1 MYRALYRKWRPRDFD
16 DVCGQEQITGILK
29 YEVAEKKTSHAYLF
43 CGSRGTGKTSCAKIL
58 AKAVNCENPQNG
70 NPCNACAACHAI
82 DAGIATD
89 VIEMD
94 AASNTGVDNVRD
106 IKDEI
111 IFTPAELRY
120 RVYIIDEVHMM
131 SGSAFNALLKTLEEP
146 PEHVLFVL
154 ATTELQKLPATIV
167 SRCQRFDFK
176 RLSSP
181 VIVDRLTKIA
191 KEEGIPL
198 ETEGARILARM
209 ALGGMRDAI
218 SLLELCAG
226 LNRTVD
232 AALVT
237 EVLGSGNRAA
247 TAAVVRAVLARD
259 YETIYSLVAEE
270 VMSSRDLFA
279 FFRELM
285 EYYRDLLVAKT
296 GKNAA
301 AYLDLSDVE
310 ASELS
315 ALADKLSLPA
325 LLYHTRLLEDAISA
339 MQRGDAPRRAIV
351 EITLTRMCE
360 PKLSTNTESL
370 LARIDALESEISK
383 IKLGRASNAPA
394 PAEEVPE
401 KADEPSTP
409 SAKMPEKPKPADTPA
424 APRVNDVQISTSP
437 VAKAPAAPAATGKP
451 VFRAIAGWRD
461 IIERVGRVRPG
472 MGGFLE
478 SARAYRGEDK
488 TTYLINVSSSFT
500 VKMLTRPESLD
511 ALRMAIAEETGADPA
526 ALTLHIVA
534 AGEETGHTLID
545 EIEEALSE

>member
-16 DVCGQEQITGILK
+16 DVCGQEQITDILK
-29 YEVAEKKTSHAYLF
+29 YEVKEKKTSHAYLF
-43 CGSRGTGKTSCAKIL
+43 CGTRGTGKTSCAKIL

-70 NPCNACAACHAI
+70 NPCNACAACRAI
-82 DAGIATD
+82 DAGLATD

-111 IFTPAELRY
+111 VFTPAELRY

-176 RLSSP
+176 RLSSS
-181 VIVDRLTKIA
+181 VIVARLQKIA
-191 KEEGIPL
+191 KEEGIDL
-198 ETEGARILARM
+198 AEDGARILARM

-226 LNRTVD
+226 LNRKVD

-237 EVLGSGNRAA
+237 EVLGSGNRSA
-247 TAAVVRAVLARD
+247 TAAVVRAVLERD

-270 VMSSRDLFA
+270 VMSSRDLSV

-285 EYYRDLLVAKT
+285 EYYRDLLVART
-296 GKNAA
+296 SKNAA

-310 ASELS
+310 SAELSEL
-315 ALADKLSLPA
+315 AGKISLPM
-325 LLYHTRLLEDAISA
+325 LLYHTRLLEDAIAA

-370 LARIDALESEISK
+370 LARIDFLESEISK
-383 IKLGRASNAPA
+383 IKLGRADIPAAPVETAPQAEQAAPA
-394 PAEEVPE
+394 PAKEAAQAP
-401 KADEPSTP
+401 A
-409 SAKMPEKPKPADTPA
+409 PKPQTREA
-424 APRVNDVQISTSP
+424 APQTAPQPIP
-437 VAKAPAAPAATGKP
+437 APASKPSNEGAP
-451 VFRAIAGWRD
+451 VFRAIAAWRD
-461 IIERVGRVRPG
+461 VVEKVARVRPG

-488 TTYLINVSSSFT
+488 KTYLIRVSSSFT
-500 VKMLTRPESLD
+500 AKMISRPE
-511 ALRMAIAEETGADPA
+511 ALEAIKLALAEETGADLA
-526 ALTLHIVA
+526 TLNLRIVA
-534 AGEETGHTLID
+534 AGEEMGGTLID
-545 EIEEALSE
+545 EIEEALAN

>member
-16 DVCGQEQITGILK
+16 DVCGQEQITDILK

-70 NPCNACAACHAI
+70 NPCNACAACRAI
-82 DAGIATD
+82 DAGVATD

-111 IFTPAELRY
+111 VFTPAELRY

-154 ATTELQKLPATIV
+154 ATTELQKLPSTIV

-176 RLSSP
+176 RLSSN
-181 VIVDRLTKIA
+181 VIVSRLQKIA
-191 KEEGIPL
+191 NEEGIAL
-198 ETEGARILARM
+198 KEDGARILARM

-226 LNRTVD
+226 LNREVD

-237 EVLGSGNRAA
+237 EVLGSGNRSA
-247 TAAVVRAVLARD
+247 TAAIVRAVITRD
-259 YETIYSLVAEE
+259 YETIYALVAEE
-270 VMSSRDLFA
+270 VMSSRDLSV

-285 EYYRDLLVAKT
+285 EYYRDLLVART
-296 GKNAA
+296 SKNAA

-310 ASELS
+310 QGELVE
-315 ALADKLSLPA
+315 LAERLSLPT
-325 LLYHTRLLEDAISA
+325 LLYHTRLLEDAIAA

-351 EITLTRMCE
+351 ELTLTRMCE
-360 PKLSTNTESL
+360 PKLSDTTESL
-370 LARIDALESEISK
+370 LARIEALEGEISK
-383 IKLGRASNAPA
+383 IRLGRINFAPSDAETAAQPQETEAVASQEPAQVLKGQSAPA
-394 PAEEVPE
+394 REPAVV
-401 KADEPSTP
+401 AA
-409 SAKMPEKPKPADTPA
+409 SAKTKEQAPPA
-424 APRVNDVQISTSP
+424 ASDKPVYRAFAAWRDVVER
-437 VAKAPAAPAATGKP
+437 VAKT
-451 VFRAIAGWRD
+451 
-461 IIERVGRVRPG
+461 RPG

-478 SARAYRGEDK
+478 SARAYRSEDK
-488 TTYLINVSSSFT
+488 ATYLVNVTSAFT
-500 VKMLTRPESLD
+500 AKMLARADSLEVLKL
-511 ALRMAIAEETGADPA
+511 ALAEEVGKDPA
-526 ALTLHIVA
+526 ALSLRIVTV
-534 AGEETGHTLID
+534 GEETGGTLID
-545 EIEEALSE
+545 EIESALQD